1 MVKKENKKDDDNFD
15 SILDIKKAEVLRKS
29 IEPETTAQG
38 RLAREGVAS
47 FGIFLDIMDRV
58 AQLKYAK
65 FKDKNDLRDFE
76 IDNTIVNKEARLMVV
91 EIVKASATRVKEVLD
106 TVKNMNRP
114 SSPFGILGRV
124 MNQAQNELDIPEEVP
139 VFEQP

>member
-1 MVKKENKKDDDNFD
+1 
-15 SILDIKKAEVLRKS
+15 
-29 IEPETTAQG
+29 TAQG

-91 EIVKASATRVKEVLD
+91 EIVKASAGISGTRVKEVLD